1 MADLVRNDP
10 TQTIPASNALVDT
23 IESFNQT
30 VRAAAEEISNSK
42 ATEGCV
48 QQASVAAAEALR
60 GEADRYTAA
69 TQPKLESIRTSAESQ
84 TRVAEDGGSSVNT
97 IDTAI

>member
-30 VRAAAEEISNSK
+30 VRAAAEQISNSR
-42 ATEGCV
+42 ATEGAV

-60 GEADRYTAA
+60 ASVDV
-69 TQPKLESIRTSAESQ
+69 LL
-84 TRVAEDGGSSVNT
+84 GGLDACNQFVSKGLGKAGSHNVSP
-97 IDTAI
+97 

>member
-42 ATEGCV
+42 ATEGSV
-48 QQASVAAAEALR
+48 QEASVAAAEALR
-60 GEADRYTAA
+60 AEADRYTAA

-84 TRVAEDGGSSVNT
+84 TRVAEDGGSSVNA